1 MTEQIKTHA
10 QLHREQVQHEAL
22 KIGIDDEYISI
33 LVDDFYDRI
42 RSHQILGPIFADAI
56 GSNWQPHLKK
66 MKDFW
71 SSVAM
76 STGRYNGQPVPAHQ
90 KLTQVQQHHFSIW
103 LDLFR
108 QTLIETAPSPQAV
121 DYFMER
127 AQRIARSL
135 QMAMFDRPEQLAD
148 C

>member
-1 MTEQIKTHA
+1 MTQQAKTPA
-10 QLHREQVQHEAL
+10 QLHRQHVQDTAFRL
-22 KIGIDDEYISI
+22 GIDDEYISI
-33 LVDDFYDRI
+33 LVDSFYDRI
-42 RSHQILGPIFADAI
+42 RSHQVLGPIFAETI
-56 GSNWQPHLKK
+56 GGNWQPHLEK

-90 KLTQVQQHHFSIW
+90 KLTQVQQHHFGLW

-108 QTLIETAPSPQAV
+108 QTLVETAPTPQAV
-121 DYFMER
+121 EYFMER
-127 AQRIARSL
+127 AERIARSL
-135 QMAMFDRPEQLAD
+135 QMAMFDRPGQLAE

>member
-1 MTEQIKTHA
+1 MTQQVKTPA
-10 QLHREQVQHEAL
+10 QLHRQHVQDEAFRL
-22 KIGIDDEYISI
+22 GIDDEYISI
-33 LVDDFYDRI
+33 LVDSFYGRI
-42 RSHQILGPIFADAI
+42 RNHQVLGPIFAETI
-56 GSNWQPHLKK
+56 GSNWQPHLGK

-90 KLTQVQQHHFSIW
+90 KLTQVQQHHFGIW

-108 QTLIETAPSPQAV
+108 QTLVETAPTPQAV
-121 DYFMER
+121 EYFMER
-127 AQRIARSL
+127 AERIARSL
-135 QMAMFDRPEQLAD
+135 QMAMFDRPGQLAE

>member
-1 MTEQIKTHA
+1 MTQQVKTPA
-10 QLHREQVQHEAL
+10 QLHRQHVQHAAFRL
-22 KIGIDDEYISI
+22 GIDDEYISI
-33 LVDDFYDRI
+33 LVDSFYDRI
-42 RSHQILGPIFADAI
+42 RSHQVLGPVFAETI
-56 GSNWQPHLKK
+56 GSNWQPHLEK

-90 KLTQVQQHHFSIW
+90 KLTQVQQHHFGIW

-108 QTLIETAPSPQAV
+108 QTLVETAPTPQAV
-121 DYFMER
+121 EYFMER
-127 AQRIARSL
+127 AERIARSL
-135 QMAMFDRPEQLAD
+135 QMAMFDRPGQLAE